1 MVDNREHPEQSTHKP
16 VGKKLLTVTLYHR
29 FLSAAVKVKKK
40 YLTPFMHQFEPVEGS
55 GRNDGDSKG
64 H

>member
-1 MVDNREHPEQSTHKP
+1 MVDNQEHPEQSTHKP

-40 YLTPFMHQFEPVEGS
+40 KKS
-55 GRNDGDSKG
+55 I
-64 H
+64 